1 MRVMIVDDEKLIC
14 EWLEFCISSNPA
26 CTLVGVAHNG
36 KEGLELYRQQ
46 EPDLVLT
53 DIKMPVMDG
62 LELLHAIR
70 QQSGTTKVVLLT
82 AFADFEMARNA
93 LREGADEYLLK
104 TEMNNEVLQQ
114 MLSRMMLFCGAA
126 EGTEGDSLTNT
137 AQAHAIVGKIL
148 RQREPLQERDLEE
161 LRQCG
166 LRWRDNGLFALAV
179 WKQSLMNGG
188 LHFPK
193 QAPARHV
200 AGFDY
205 SERIY
210 MVVGNL
216 PRALSPTEKDRQLAL
231 YARQVQELNGCM
243 VGSSSVT
250 DKMSQIPAMARQ
262 AAFSLSGGFYL
273 GEQRLYQP
281 EVPLETLDIRVRTW
295 RERLSAIRVQL
306 YQQTGV
312 TRQQILEEF
321 LQDTA
326 RQRIGEVDAVT
337 KFCAD
342 CYDLLYAQAMSM
354 GLEAEKPEQVR
365 QRLAASVSMGETV
378 QPVLE
383 LAALCARQARPTH
396 TSSKAVRLAMRNIQ
410 ESYAQ
415 PLSLEQVAAEV
426 HLTPEYFSRIFKEEV
441 GVTFVNYL
449 TDVRLRHS
457 VQMLETTALRV
468 QDVAQA
474 VGYSN
479 VSYFSTIFKKKYGM
493 SPYEYRHRSE

>member
-36 KEGLELYRQQ
+36 REGLELFRKQKP
-46 EPDLVLT
+46 ELVLT

-62 LELLHAIR
+62 IELLHAIR
-70 QQSGTTKVVLLT
+70 QQSGRTKVVLLT

-114 MLSRMMLFCGAA
+114 MLSRMMRSCGAS
-126 EGTEGDSLTNT
+126 EGTEGNNLTNT

-148 RQREPLQERDLEE
+148 RQPEPLQERDLEE

-179 WKQSLMNGG
+179 WKQSLMHGG
-188 LHFPK
+188 LQFPK
-193 QAPARHV
+193 EGPARHV

-216 PRALSPTEKDRQLAL
+216 PRALSPTEKERQLTM
-231 YARQVQELNGCM
+231 YARQVQELGGCM
-243 VGSSSVT
+243 VGCSSVT
-250 DKMSQIPAMARQ
+250 DEMSRIPAMARQ
-262 AAFSLSGGFYL
+262 AAFSLSRGFYQ
-273 GEQRLYQP
+273 GQVRLYQP
-281 EVPLETLDIRVRTW
+281 EEPLETLDVRVRSW
-295 RERLSAIRVQL
+295 REHLSAIRVQL
-306 YQQTGV
+306 YQQTGAA
-312 TRQQILEEF
+312 RQQILEEF
-321 LQDTA
+321 LQNTA
-326 RQRIGEVDAVT
+326 RQQIGEVDAVT

-342 CYDLLYAQAMSM
+342 SYDLLYAQAVSM
-354 GLEAEKPEQVR
+354 GLEPEKPERLR
-365 QRLAASVSMGETV
+365 QRLAASISMAETV

-383 LAALCARQARPTH
+383 LSALCAKQASPTH
-396 TSSKAVRLAMRNIQ
+396 TTSKAVRLAIRHIQ
-410 ESYAQ
+410 SNYAQ
-415 PLSLEQVAAEV
+415 SLSLEQVAAEV

-457 VQMLETTALRV
+457 VQMLESTAQRV